1 MEAAAAEE
9 EVQAEANADND
20 DDDDASHLLLCGL
33 MTLPKLRLTLC
44 PSPSLLLTHSRKH
57 THTVSHCCCSPAKL
71 RRRRRRRAMW
81 SCLNLILCAL
91 HTPLPRAV
99 PALPLP
105 HCPSTSVSRSHS
117 LSPYQF
123 YWLRPIYIF
132 KLFREVFREL
142 CQVYEEERE
151 RSNAEKELY
160 MCRTMMKSVR
170 VSLHPP
176 PPFLSLTVWEWMS
189 LTYSSVACSALKA
202 HKNRQSKLSLNAIKR
217 RQLQREIT

>member
-1 MEAAAAEE
+1 M
-9 EVQAEANADND
+9 QAEANADND

-44 PSPSLLLTHSRKH
+44 FHLPH
-57 THTVSHCCCSPAKL
+57 THTHASTHTVPHCCCSPAKL

-105 HCPSTSVSRSHS
+105 HCPRLFLYFLSHS
-117 LSPYQF
+117 PSPYQF

-142 CQVYEEERE
+142 CQVYEKERE
-151 RSNAEKELY
+151 RRNAQKELY
-160 MCRTMMKSVR
+160 MCRTMMKSVL
-170 VSLHPP
+170 VSTSPP
-176 PPFLSLTVWEWMS
+176 PSLSHCVGVDVPKLFKCR
-189 LTYSSVACSALKA
+189 LLCIKSS
-202 HKNRQSKLSLNAIKR
+202 
-217 RQLQREIT
+217 